1 MKDLISKLLVDEN
14 IQDIPVLYICRIAVE
29 LVKLSE
35 ETMISPSIEDPVNL
49 IKYRN
54 SLLDTVRK
62 ECACD
67 VRLSSNEPTN
77 QLSQH
82 DEQSCK
88 SNGNEHAE

>member
-1 MKDLISKLLVDEN
+1 MKDLISKLLVDES

-54 SLLDTVRK
+54 RLLDTVRK

-67 VRLSSNEPTN
+67 VRLSSNESAN
-77 QLSQH
+77 QLSQY
-82 DEQSCK
+82 DEQPCK

>member
-1 MKDLISKLLVDEN
+1 MNDLISKLLIDEN
-14 IQDIPVLYICRIAVE
+14 IQDIPVLYVCRIAVE

-35 ETMISPSIEDPVNL
+35 ENMISPSIEDPVDL

-54 SLLDTVRK
+54 RLLGNVRE

-67 VRLSSNEPTN
+67 VRLSSNESADK
-77 QLSQH
+77 LSQH
-82 DEQSCK
+82 DEQFSE